1 MFQKYSKKLTINRSV
16 VKRSLWVVGIVLWVF
31 GGFFGAQIVVAGLVW
46 LLKLLNVPIA
56 SLDNAILETVLAALI
71 YLVTLGLVIGLPWL
85 VKKRR
90 TTLSDVGLQRLP
102 NWTDILMAPAGLI
115 VYLALSSILVTLA
128 TSLFPWFNVNQPQD
142 TGFYQQT
149 SYGYEIILAFV
160 TLVVIA
166 PVAEEIIFRGYLFG
180 RLKRYA
186 PVWVAIVVTS
196 VVFGALHGAWNLAV
210 DTFAL
215 SVVMSLLRQ
224 NTGSLWASI
233 LLHMS
238 KNGLAFYILF
248 INPTFLHTLGI

>member
-1 MFQKYSKKLTINRSV
+1 MFRKYSKKLAPRSTI
-16 VKRSLWVVGIVLWVF
+16 KRGLWVLGVVLWVF
-31 GGFFGAQIVVAGLVW
+31 GGFFGAQIIVTAFVW
-46 LLKLLNVPIA
+46 LLKMANIPFANLN
-56 SLDNAILETVLAALI
+56 SSILETVLAALI

-102 NWTDILMAPAGLI
+102 TWTDIIMAPAGLI
-115 VYLALSSILVTLA
+115 VYLALSSILVTVA
-128 TSLFPWFNVNQPQD
+128 SNVFPWFNVSQPQD
-142 TGFYQQT
+142 TGFSQQI
-149 SYGYEIILAFV
+149 SYGYEYILAFV
-160 TLVVIA
+160 TLVIIA
-166 PVAEEIIFRGYLFG
+166 PVAEEVIFRGYLFS
-180 RLKRYA
+180 RLKKYA
-186 PVWVAIVVTS
+186 PVWVAIAVTS
-196 VVFGALHGAWNLAV
+196 IVFGALHGAWNLAV

-215 SVVMSLLRQ
+215 SVVMCLLRQ

>member
-1 MFQKYSKKLTINRSV
+1 MIGV
-16 VKRSLWVVGIVLWVF
+16 VVWVF
-31 GGFFGAQIVVAGLVW
+31 GGFLAAQVIVTALIW
-46 LLKLLNVPIA
+46 LLKLANVPIA
-56 SLDNAILETVLAALI
+56 SLDSSIFETVLAALI
-71 YLVTLGLVIGLPWL
+71 YSVTLILVIGLPWL
-85 VKKRR
+85 VRKNR
-90 TTLSDVGLQRLP
+90 TTLSDIGLQRLP
-102 NWTDILMAPAGLI
+102 NWTDLLMVPAGLV

-128 TSLFPWFNVNQPQD
+128 SSLLPWFDASQPQD

-149 SYGYEIILAFV
+149 SYGYEIMLAFI
-160 TLVVIA
+160 TLVIIA
-166 PVAEEIIFRGYLFG
+166 PIAEEIIFRGYLFG
-180 RLKRYA
+180 RLKKYA

-196 VVFGALHGAWNLAV
+196 VVFGALHGAWNLAI

-224 NTGSLWASI
+224 NTGSLWSSI

>member
-1 MFQKYSKKLTINRSV
+1 MFRKYSKQLAPQSAISRGF
-16 VKRSLWVVGIVLWVF
+16 WIVGIVLWVF
-31 GGFFGAQIVVAGLVW
+31 GGFLGAQVIVTVLVS
-46 LLKLLNVPIA
+46 LLKTINIPLDSLN
-56 SLDNAILETVLAALI
+56 SSILETVLAAFI
-71 YLVTLGLVIGLPWL
+71 YLVTLALVIGLPWL

-90 TTLSDVGLQRLP
+90 TTLADVGLQRLP
-102 NWTDILMAPAGLI
+102 NWSDLLMAPAGFI
-115 VYLALSSILVTLA
+115 VYLALSSILVTIA
-128 TSLFPWFNVNQPQD
+128 TNLLPWFNVNQPQD
-142 TGFYQQT
+142 IGFFQT
-149 SYGYEIILAFV
+149 SYGYEVILAFV
-160 TLVVIA
+160 TLVIIA

-180 RLKRYA
+180 RLKKYA

-215 SVVMSLLRQ
+215 SVVMTLLRQ

-248 INPTFLHTLGI
+248 INPTFLHTLGL